1 MSWTPAASEVRPGGA
16 VQTTGSPPTLGELV
30 DQFALTPVGTDFF
43 AGARTGAIGLSYGD
57 FVRVGLVGCVKAKQP
72 TASTAE
78 DLYVSTLFAGRRRY
92 VERTCDRWFVL
103 SAKHGLLE
111 PTTLV
116 EPYDE
121 TLKTKGRLE
130 RRRWSESV
138 LAQLDAALGDVA
150 GITFEVHA
158 GAEYR
163 DFGLT
168 AGLLDRGGQVEVP
181 VEGLRIGEQL
191 AFYSRSD
198 R

>member
-1 MSWTPAASEVRPGGA
+1 MR
-16 VQTTGSPPTLGELV
+16 
-30 DQFALTPVGTDFF
+30 
-43 AGARTGAIGLSYGD
+43 I
-57 FVRVGLVGCVKAKQP
+57 GLVGSVKAKLTRP
-72 TASTAE
+72 SAAE
-78 DLYVSTLFAGRRRY
+78 DLYVSTLFTGRRRY

-111 PTTLV
+111 PTALV

-138 LAQLDAALGDVA
+138 LEQLDAALGDLA
-150 GITFEVHA
+150 GATFEIHA

-163 DFGLT
+163 DHGLT
-168 AGLLDRGGQVEVP
+168 AGLVGRGAFVEVP

-191 AFYSRSD
+191 AFYTRPSQ
-198 R
+198 

>member
-1 MSWTPAASEVRPGGA
+1 MIREPARSSGHTLE
-16 VQTTGSPPTLGELV
+16 GSPPGNPRRPAAGSPPHGLEGPLV
-30 DQFALTPVGTDFF
+30 GRDPP
-43 AGARTGAIGLSYGD
+43 AGARVTGPPYGD
-57 FVRVGLVGCVKAKQP
+57 FVRVGLVGCVKAKRTTVSP
-72 TASTAE
+72 AE

-92 VERTCDRWFVL
+92 VERTCDQWFVL

-111 PTTLV
+111 PTAPV

-138 LAQLDAALGDVA
+138 LEQLDAALGDVA
-150 GITFEVHA
+150 GATFEVHA

-163 DFGLT
+163 EHGLT
-168 AGLLDRGGQVEVP
+168 TGLLARGAHVEVP

-191 AFYSRSD
+191 AFYAR
-198 R
+198 

>member
-1 MSWTPAASEVRPGGA
+1 M
-16 VQTTGSPPTLGELV
+16 
-30 DQFALTPVGTDFF
+30 
-43 AGARTGAIGLSYGD
+43 
-57 FVRVGLVGCVKAKQP
+57 RVGLVGCVKAKRAV
-72 TASTAE
+72 ASPAE

-138 LAQLDAALGDVA
+138 LEQLDAALGDVA
-150 GITFEVHA
+150 GAIFEVHA

-163 DFGLT
+163 DHGLT
-168 AGLLDRGGQVEVP
+168 AGLLARGARVEVP

-191 AFYSRSD
+191 AFYTKSGR
-198 R
+198 